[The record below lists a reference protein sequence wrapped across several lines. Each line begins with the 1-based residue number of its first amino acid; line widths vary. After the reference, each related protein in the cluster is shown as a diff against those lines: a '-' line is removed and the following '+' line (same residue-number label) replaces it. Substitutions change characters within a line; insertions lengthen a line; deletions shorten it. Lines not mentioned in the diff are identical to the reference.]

1 MTARISALLAVAA
14 ALAIVVVAPASGAQ
28 TDKGW
33 KFEPTINAPWAHE
46 GEEDAIDDPDPAA
59 AGLCR
64 SSLFATNPYA
74 PTTNVDVIVN
84 DRINNSGVSNF
95 GCTTPQNETTV
106 AVNPRNP
113 LNVVAGA
120 NDYRICCDFTGLNDA
135 TGGAYYS
142 FDGGNTWGNVMV
154 PGLTAETGGQGN
166 FKRVDSAGD
175 PAMAFGPDGTLYYAN
190 IVFSRVTFASGVA
203 VSTSTDG
210 GRTWSAPNMLAYT
223 DAGNFIND
231 KEWIAAGPNGELV
244 VTWTRF
250 NLGPRQ
256 LGYRES
262 PIVMALSRDGGKT
275 WNRQGSPV
283 SDRAHPFD
291 QGSMPAFAPDG
302 TLYVAYEGA
311 SPASGYSQDQTVI
324 ARSTDL
330 GQTFTNTEV
339 GRVYDDLDCYPS
351 FAGSPTLSGEHF
363 RLNGYPSFSIDPT
376 NGRLAVVWA
385 DDQGAGSCG
394 TGAASFTGTT
404 AAKVKLV
411 TSSNGTSFSTPSVVS
426 GGDVAFPAVAAFGGK
441 IAVSYYTRALADN
454 TAVCHAVTGNAPGT
468 PPAMSATNVCLDYA
482 ARSSTD
488 GFALE
493 TRLTSQSSNPY
504 VQFADG
510 GFIGDYTQIAYG
522 ADGVAHPTW
531 TDFRGRPGTNGANQD
546 VYTARF
552 SR

>member
-14 ALAIVVVAPASGAQ
+14 ALAIVVVAPASGAS
-28 TDKGW
+28 TDKGF
-33 KFEPTINAPWAHE
+33 KFEPTINAPWAQE
-46 GEEDAIDDPDPAA
+46 GDEDAIDDPDPAA

-64 SSLFATNPYA
+64 SSLFATNPYGL
-74 PTTNVDVIVN
+74 TTNVDVIVN
-84 DRINNSGVSNF
+84 DPVNNSGVSNF
-95 GCTTPQNETTV
+95 GCITPQNETTV

-120 NDYRICCDFTGLNDA
+120 NDYRVCCDFNGLNDA
-135 TGGAYYS
+135 GMWAYFS
-142 FDGGNTWGNVMV
+142 FDGGSTWGNVQV
-154 PGLTAETGGQGN
+154 PGFTAQTGGQGP
-166 FKRVDSAGD
+166 FKRIDTAGD

-190 IVFSRVTFASGVA
+190 IVFSRVTFASGIAVA
-203 VSTSTDG
+203 VSKDG
-210 GRTWSAPNMLAYT
+210 GRTWSGPNMVAYT

-231 KEWIAAGPNGELV
+231 KEWIAVAPTGEVV

-250 NLGPRQ
+250 DFGPQ
-256 LGYRES
+256 QSAYRES

-283 SDRAHPFD
+283 SDPAHPFD
-291 QGSMPAFAPDG
+291 QGSMPVFAPNG

-311 SPASGYSQDQTVI
+311 SAAAGYTQDATVV

-330 GQTFTNTEV
+330 GQTFTNVEV
-339 GRVYDDLDCYPS
+339 GRVYDDLDCYPT

-363 RLNGYPSFSIDPT
+363 RLNSYPSISIDPGT
-376 NGRLAVVWA
+376 GGIAIVWA
-385 DDQGAGSCG
+385 DDQGGGSCG
-394 TGAASFTGTT
+394 TGASSFTGTT
-404 AAKVKLV
+404 AAKLKLV
-411 TSSNGTSFSTPSVVS
+411 TSNGTGFAAPRIISSGDVVFPSV
-426 GGDVAFPAVAAFGGK
+426 AASGGK

-454 TAVCHAVTGNAPGT
+454 NAVCHAVTGNAPGT
-468 PPAMSATNVCLDYA
+468 PPATSATNVCLDYA

-488 GFALE
+488 NFASE
-493 TRLTSQSSNPY
+493 TRLTSKSSNPY

-510 GFIGDYTQIAYG
+510 SFIGDYTQIAYG
-522 ADGVAHPTW
+522 SDGVAHPTW
-531 TDFRGRPGTNGANQD
+531 TDFRGRPGTNTANQD